1 MINQLIWRA
10 RSLAIMQR
18 SFGVFN
24 QTTRIPMHTQIV
36 AELPKPSVSPLV
48 DSMFDELEEDDSSF
62 AEPTYSCIKTQ
73 KRRELKMKK
82 HRRQKRLKKMLLRLK
97 SEGKI

>member
-1 MINQLIWRA
+1 MINQFILRA
-10 RSLAIMQR
+10 RM
-18 SFGVFN
+18 FN
-24 QTTRIPMHTQIV
+24 TAMRGFSNFSQVTRIPMQSQII
-36 AELPKPSVSPLV
+36 EMPKPMESSVDFSL
-48 DSMFDELEEDDSSF
+48 FEEEEEC
-62 AEPTYSCIKTQ
+62 AEPVFNCIKTQ